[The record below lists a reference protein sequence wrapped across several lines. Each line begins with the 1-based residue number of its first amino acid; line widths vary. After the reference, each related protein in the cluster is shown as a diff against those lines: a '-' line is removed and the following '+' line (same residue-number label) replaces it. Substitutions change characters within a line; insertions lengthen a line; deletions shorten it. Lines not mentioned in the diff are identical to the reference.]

1 MILLYDDKKMTA
13 LILDTFLIT
22 KITSLIG
29 ASSIVKL
36 SAAILL
42 LDTLMFLR
50 LQKNPTRN

>member
-50 LQKNPTRN
+50 SQKNPTRN